1 MQPTVNRSR
10 LFEFTDDELNAWT
23 AFDQWNQEN
32 RQTMSLDEARI
43 PLRRPQGTTI
53 SIPGGCISD
62 ADIFPQTKPLRSPGI
77 PDILQPLRTSTPF
90 LKLPWSATAPADCGL
105 RIR

>member
-43 PLRRPQGTTI
+43 PLCRSGRN
-53 SIPGGCISD
+53 CVYL
-62 ADIFPQTKPLRSPGI
+62 PLWYGY
-77 PDILQPLRTSTPF
+77 L
-90 LKLPWSATAPADCGL
+90 
-105 RIR
+105 